1 MRNIVVIGSVALGA
15 LPLFMLLKPVNGV
28 TLDLLPET
36 EDISI
41 GESIIIDV
49 QISELGN
56 GVSPSVGGFSLEVNY
71 DPEVL
76 TFNNLTLSDLLNI
89 SDPGFQS
96 IDSSSPGSLLFGNVS
111 LDFTEDLDAAQPDSF
126 SLANIEF
133 IGSEIGTNSPV
144 SLNIIEIVDENF
156 NEFDPITQNNAI
168 VTVNSATTQVP
179 EKGLGVM
186 SCGILLG
193 LFWMITKTK

>member
-156 NEFDPITQNNAI
+156 NEFDPITQNDAI
-168 VTVNSATTQVP
+168 VTVNSATTQVS

-186 SCGILLG
+186 SWGILLG